1 MLVDVLR
8 VLPSAYLLSSVTQKL
23 IRENHILWSFSF
35 LGWVR
40 PKVTE
45 DGRHW
50 SQSTRIH
57 SRRTNIYGLWGL
69 RARLRRLLLGRDIVH
84 VQRNTAWNWW
94 PLPVLL
100 ILSMSALGSCIL
112 TCHVGFLEAGF
123 AVLQILLSKS
133 RKSECLWAS
142 DFRGKINRFSLILN
156 RQPCASYTFIVH
168 LNVTSGCSTVAR
180 IELLPYEVRW
190 SAVNMYSTRLTLI
203 TSKV

>member
-69 RARLRRLLLGRDIVH
+69 RARLRQLLLGPYIVH
-84 VQRNTAWNWW
+84 VHGYTWWNGRSVSA
-94 PLPVLL
+94 PVVLERKARAQ
-100 ILSMSALGSCIL
+100 SMFEQ
-112 TCHVGFLEAGF
+112 HVGSVLRGI
-123 AVLQILLSKS
+123 AVLQVVLL
-133 RKSECLWAS
+133 
-142 DFRGKINRFSLILN
+142 RGRQMVYIWTLFLVPN
-156 RQPCASYTFIVH
+156 RQPTSRSTGAGH
-168 LNVTSGCSTVAR
+168 LICWLLVTTG
-180 IELLPYEVRW
+180 
-190 SAVNMYSTRLTLI
+190 I
-203 TSKV
+203 T